1 MEHQLDLKSKAKK
14 QLKKLKYLEI
24 NIKSRCSVESI
35 IQDYDSECE
44 DRSARIPDF
53 LWVYG
58 MDFCFD
64 AINPIE
70 TIIGIDYKQDCYIY
84 NLKLADIPKIVF
96 FSKDLENFHFYNE
109 IRCLIGN
116 QTYEDEEYCQKN
128 KNQSGEAIPQVY
140 FSDTYYDTKDLKKLV
155 VAFENF
161 DDIEK
166 CEFSISY
173 PIVFRKIFKSVEK
186 LKEIESLIIKEIKES
201 VPYAKPKNLSN
212 YHKKSLIFLSNR
224 YEYNSEF
231 VDINKPYLGQKVEN
245 IYNLLLKQGYN
256 FGEQTQIEPIQN
268 VFTFETYDNLLE
280 KFKKYRIKKLD
291 LNIENR
297 DKFVLSW
304 FDKFGPEYRKYCIEL
319 FGKNGQFY
327 YDNLN
332 KWTNKIEFIYLLQI
346 LFGPRYHF
354 NTENVDLAEPDYFI
368 LPSWT
373 KLKLENFQ
381 IFLLW
386 LPRILPFDEIIEQFD
401 SKKPVF
407 GLNRIIVLFIAP
419 RLVEF
424 AHFLKKFYSIVCRR
438 SKIYYWVGHSNLY
451 DDIYQGKYKILKYY
465 FKQKLVKL
473 EQDIF
478 LQITKIRSLFFSSPP
493 KSNYLN
499 KNVIE
504 SSMEEL
510 TLYRDAIKK
519 YQEETTHEFEYFQD
533 FIENSGLYTQQQKK
547 LILERHFDF
556 SLNYWEKN
564 YYFEEIKKNIFAV
577 IMARKLVMIK
587 KCLQIFSMVK
597 NFEAKNF
604 KFLFKIFSFFIFGYS
619 KINILL
625 EKFCLFAKVAW
636 IFLLIYFLR
645 RWIFNEIFPK
655 KF

>member
-35 IQDYDSECE
+35 IQDYDLECE
-44 DRSARIPDF
+44 DSSARIPDF

-70 TIIGIDYKQDCYIY
+70 TIIGIDYKQDGYIY
-84 NLKLADIPKIVF
+84 NLKLADIPKTVF

-128 KNQSGEAIPQVY
+128 KNKSGEYVSQVY
-140 FSDTYYDTKDLKKLV
+140 FSDTCYDTKDLKKLV

-212 YHKKSLIFLSNR
+212 YHEKIFDFLSKR
-224 YEYNSEF
+224 YEYNSEY
-231 VDINKPYLGQKVEN
+231 VDINKAYLGQKVEN
-245 IYNLLLKQGYN
+245 IYNLLLKENYN
-256 FGEQTQIEPIQN
+256 FGEETQIEPIQN
-268 VFTFETYDNLLE
+268 VFTFETYENLLKKFE
-280 KFKKYRIKKLD
+280 KYGIKKLN

-297 DKFVLSW
+297 DKFILSW
-304 FDKFGPEYRKYCIEL
+304 FDKFGSEYRKYCIEL

-346 LFGPRYHF
+346 LFGPRYHLD
-354 NTENVDLAEPDYFI
+354 TENVELAEPDYFI
-368 LPSWT
+368 LPSWA

-381 IFLLW
+381 IFYFGGQEYGF
-386 LPRILPFDEIIEQFD
+386 FDEIIEQFD

-407 GLNRIIVLFIAP
+407 WFKPYYRSAYSTNTGWISPISLKNFI
-419 RLVEF
+419 LLYVDGQ
-424 AHFLKKFYSIVCRR
+424 
-438 SKIYYWVGHSNLY
+438 KIYYWFGHSNLY
-451 DDIYQGKYKILKYY
+451 DDIYQGKYENLKYY
-465 FKQKLVKL
+465 FKEKLVKL

-478 LQITKIRSLFFSSPP
+478 LRNNQDPQFVFSSPP

-533 FIENSGLYTQQQKK
+533 FIENSGLYSQQEKK

-564 YYFEEIKKNIFAV
+564 YYFEEIKKTDFRGDYGEKARDDKKMFADLFNGK
-577 IMARKLVMIK
+577 KLR
-587 KCLQIFSMVK
+587 S
-597 NFEAKNF
+597 
-604 KFLFKIFSFFIFGYS
+604 
-619 KINILL
+619 
-625 EKFCLFAKVAW
+625 
-636 IFLLIYFLR
+636 
-645 RWIFNEIFPK
+645 
-655 KF
+655 

>member
-1 MEHQLDLKSKAKK
+1 MGHQLDLKSKAKK

-35 IQDYDSECE
+35 IQDYDLECE
-44 DRSARIPDF
+44 DSSARIPDF

-70 TIIGIDYKQDCYIY
+70 TIIGIDYKQDGYIY
-84 NLKLADIPKIVF
+84 NLKLADIPKTVF

-128 KNQSGEAIPQVY
+128 KNKSGEYVSQVY
-140 FSDTYYDTKDLKKLV
+140 FSDTCYDTKDLKKLV

-212 YHKKSLIFLSNR
+212 YHEKIFDFLSKR
-224 YEYNSEF
+224 YEYNSEY
-231 VDINKPYLGQKVEN
+231 VDINKAYLGQKVEN
-245 IYNLLLKQGYN
+245 IYNLLLKENYN
-256 FGEQTQIEPIQN
+256 FGEETQIEPIQN
-268 VFTFETYDNLLE
+268 VFTFETYENLLKKFE
-280 KFKKYRIKKLD
+280 KYGIKKLN

-297 DKFVLSW
+297 DKFILSW

-346 LFGPRYHF
+346 LFGPRYHLD
-354 NTENVDLAEPDYFI
+354 TENVELAEPDYFI
-368 LPSWT
+368 LPSWA

-381 IFLLW
+381 IFYFGGQEYGF
-386 LPRILPFDEIIEQFD
+386 FDEIIEQFD

-407 GLNRIIVLFIAP
+407 WFKPYYRSAYSTETGWISPISLKNFI
-419 RLVEF
+419 LLYVDGQ
-424 AHFLKKFYSIVCRR
+424 
-438 SKIYYWVGHSNLY
+438 KIYYWFGHSNLY
-451 DDIYQGKYKILKYY
+451 DDIYQGKYENLKYY
-465 FKQKLVKL
+465 FKEKLVKL

-478 LQITKIRSLFFSSPP
+478 LRNNQDPQFVFSSPP

-533 FIENSGLYTQQQKK
+533 FIENSGLYSQQEKK

-564 YYFEEIKKNIFAV
+564 YYFEEIKKTDFRGDYGEKARDDKKMFADLFNGK
-577 IMARKLVMIK
+577 KLR
-587 KCLQIFSMVK
+587 S
-597 NFEAKNF
+597 
-604 KFLFKIFSFFIFGYS
+604 
-619 KINILL
+619 
-625 EKFCLFAKVAW
+625 
-636 IFLLIYFLR
+636 
-645 RWIFNEIFPK
+645 
-655 KF
+655 

>member
-35 IQDYDSECE
+35 IQDYDLECE
-44 DRSARIPDF
+44 DSSARIPDF

-70 TIIGIDYKQDCYIY
+70 TIIGIDYKQDGYIY
-84 NLKLADIPKIVF
+84 NLKLADIPKTVF

-128 KNQSGEAIPQVY
+128 KNKSGEYVSQVY
-140 FSDTYYDTKDLKKLV
+140 FSDTCYDTKDLKKLV

-212 YHKKSLIFLSNR
+212 YHEKIFDFLSKR
-224 YEYNSEF
+224 YEYNSEY
-231 VDINKPYLGQKVEN
+231 VDINKAYLGQKVEN
-245 IYNLLLKQGYN
+245 IYNLLLKENYN
-256 FGEQTQIEPIQN
+256 FGEETQIEPIQN
-268 VFTFETYDNLLE
+268 VFTFETYENLLKKFE
-280 KFKKYRIKKLD
+280 KYGIKKLN

-297 DKFVLSW
+297 DKFILSW

-346 LFGPRYHF
+346 LFGPRYHLD
-354 NTENVDLAEPDYFI
+354 TENVELAEPDYFI
-368 LPSWT
+368 LPSWA

-381 IFLLW
+381 IFYFGGQEYGF
-386 LPRILPFDEIIEQFD
+386 FDEIIEQFD

-407 GLNRIIVLFIAP
+407 WFKPYYRSAYSTETGWISPISLKNFILLYADGQ
-419 RLVEF
+419 
-424 AHFLKKFYSIVCRR
+424 
-438 SKIYYWVGHSNLY
+438 KIYYWFGHSNLY
-451 DDIYQGKYKILKYY
+451 DDIYQGKYENLKYY
-465 FKQKLVKL
+465 FKEKLVKL

-478 LQITKIRSLFFSSPP
+478 LRNNQDPQFVFSSPP

-533 FIENSGLYTQQQKK
+533 FIENSGLYNQQEKK

-564 YYFEEIKKNIFAV
+564 YYFEEIKKTDFRGDYGEKARDDKKMFADLFNGK
-577 IMARKLVMIK
+577 KLR
-587 KCLQIFSMVK
+587 S
-597 NFEAKNF
+597 
-604 KFLFKIFSFFIFGYS
+604 
-619 KINILL
+619 
-625 EKFCLFAKVAW
+625 
-636 IFLLIYFLR
+636 
-645 RWIFNEIFPK
+645 
-655 KF
+655 